1 MVSHCNHH
9 QIVKKIGENLKVN
22 CVDDKGM
29 VHGLE
34 NSEEGRWI
42 VTVQWHPERAQDELN
57 VKIFERYVAKCREYM
72 EKKVVNKN

>member
-22 CVDDKGM
+22 CADDKGM

-34 NSEEGRWI
+34 NSEERRWI

-57 VKIFERYVAKCREYM
+57 VRMFEKYVAKCREYK
-72 EKKVVNKN
+72 EKKVFNKN